1 MKFYDLVNF
10 ILNIILPENLNC
22 FLCDLPISKSNSYS
36 ICKSCFCKLSYIED
50 GCRICGKPI
59 KSANAEYSDG
69 FSDNRENDEIQ
80 QGCEFCGKKSF
91 LFDRNISIL
100 EYNEASSKIVF
111 KYKYGKRTFLA
122 KVISDMMC
130 DILDKKYSDVL
141 ANVDFVT
148 FVPLS
153 KERIKERGFNQ
164 SEKLAKYIC
173 KRYNLEVVELIKR
186 VKNTKKLYGLNSA
199 DRKKVLRNAFEISPE
214 FKNKLNGKRVVII
227 DDIFTSGSTMNEISK
242 ALRLNGVFEIIS
254 ITFLTGEY
262 KK

>member
-1 MKFYDLVNF
+1 MKFYDLVDY

-36 ICKSCFCKLSYIED
+36 ICKSCFCKLNYIEN
-50 GCRICGKPI
+50 GCKICGKPI
-59 KSANAEYSDG
+59 KSGNAEYSSRYSDDG
-69 FSDNRENDEIQ
+69 EYDEAR
-80 QGCEFCGKKSF
+80 QGCDFCRKKSF

-100 EYNEASSKIVF
+100 EYNETSSRIVF

-122 KVISDMMC
+122 RVISDMMC

-141 ANVDFVT
+141 ANADFVT

-153 KERIKERGFNQ
+153 KKRTKERGFNQ

-173 KRYNLEVVELIKR
+173 KRYNLEAVELIKR

-199 DRKKVLRNAFEISPE
+199 DRKKVLKNAFVINPDYR
-214 FKNKLNGKRVVII
+214 NKLNGKKVVII
-227 DDIFTSGSTMNEISK
+227 DDIFTSGSTVNEISK
-242 ALRLNGVFEIIS
+242 VLRLNGVFEIVS